1 MNKMIK
7 VNVIGLGLAGAEA
20 CYQLAKRNV
29 LVDAFEMKPTKFSP
43 AHTKDT
49 FAEIVCSNSFKSD
62 LLSTASGC
70 LKAELRELD
79 CFILKCAEKAK
90 VPAGSALAVDRDK
103 FSEIVTDELLKL
115 KGVTIHREE
124 VTNIDLSKPTIIA
137 TGPLTSEVLSK
148 ELQSILGEDNL
159 HFYDASAPI
168 IDGETIDKN
177 KSFTAGRYGKGE
189 SDYVNLPMNKDEYY
203 AFVDALVNAEKVELH
218 SFEKKEIFDGCMPIE
233 VMASRGIDTL
243 RFGPLRP
250 VGLRDN
256 DGNKPFAVVQ
266 LRRESTEG
274 ELYNIVGFQTNLKWP
289 EQKRVFSMI
298 PALANAEFVKYGVMH
313 RNSFICSPK
322 HLNNDFSLKD
332 YPLVFIAGQLSGV
345 EGYMEST
352 ASGLIAG
359 VSMAQKISGKTI
371 AFLPKTTIIGAI
383 TNYLVSAQPD
393 NFQPMNA
400 NFGILPPLDVKIKD
414 KTLKKQEY
422 SSRSIRDL
430 KEYKETQDVKF

>member
-1 MNKMIK
+1 MVS
-7 VNVIGLGLAGAEA
+7 VNVIGLGLAGSEA
-20 CYQLAKRNV
+20 VYQLSKRNI
-29 LVDAFEMKPTKFSP
+29 LVDAYEMKPTKFSP

-103 FSEIVTDELLKL
+103 FSEIVTNELMKL

-124 VTNIDLSKPTIIA
+124 VTKIDLSKPTIIA
-137 TGPLTSEVLSK
+137 TGPLTSDALSK
-148 ELQSILGEDNL
+148 DLQNILGDENL
-159 HFYDASAPI
+159 HFFDASAPI
-168 IDGETIDKN
+168 IDGETIDKT

-189 SDYVNLPMNKDEYY
+189 SDYINLPMNKEEYY
-203 AFVDALVNAEKVELH
+203 RFVEALQTAEKAELH
-218 SFEKKEIFDGCMPIE
+218 EFEKKEIFDGCMPIE
-233 VMASRGIDTL
+233 VMASRGVDTL

-256 DGNKPFAVVQ
+256 EGNKPFAVVQ

-274 ELYNIVGFQTNLKWP
+274 ELYNIVGFQTNLKWG

-298 PALANAEFVKYGVMH
+298 PALTDAEFIKYGVMH
-313 RNSFICSPK
+313 RNSYICSPK
-322 HLNNDFSLKD
+322 HLNKDFSLKNN
-332 YPLVFIAGQLSGV
+332 PLVFIAGQLSGV

-359 VSMAQKISGKTI
+359 IAMSYKIQGKTLAI
-371 AFLPKTTIIGAI
+371 LPKTTIIGAI
-383 TNYLVSAQPD
+383 TTYLVSAD
-393 NFQPMNA
+393 AENFQPMNA
-400 NFGILPPLDVKIKD
+400 NFGILPPLDVIIKD
-414 KTLKKQEY
+414 KSLKKQEY
-422 SSRSIRDL
+422 SKRAIRDL
-430 KEYKETQDVKF
+430 IQYKESNNVEF